1 MALGFQAHSERC
13 IESLGVVMSKIVFG
27 PEITP
32 DAWAI
37 GTSLLPAGFT
47 IDVLSQSPDRRV
59 EQLESADFYMGFRHG
74 LMARDYD
81 HMTNIK
87 LVQFLSAGYDGVDL
101 EKLRKLGIPLC
112 NNGGANSYA
121 VAEHAIMLMLAVSR
135 QLPDLDRLLR
145 EGKWKSSKLG
155 AEEEHEVAG
164 KTIGIIGLG
173 HIGKTLARRLTGFEV
188 KLIYTDPVRPTPE
201 EAQKLNVEYREP
213 DDLFREA
220 DIVTL
225 HAPFDHTTHH
235 MICARTLNLMK
246 REAILINCARGELVN
261 EADLYQALK
270 EKRIWAA
277 GLDTFDKEPPDPKN
291 PLFTL
296 PNTVLSPHA
305 AGPTWE
311 SWPKRFGNSYANVAR
326 VALGEKPL
334 WVVPELR

>member
-1 MALGFQAHSERC
+1 M
-13 IESLGVVMSKIVFG
+13 KIVFA
-27 PEITP
+27 PEIAP
-32 DAWAI
+32 AAWNI
-37 GTSLLPAGFT
+37 GETLLPKGFT
-47 IDVLSQSPDRRV
+47 LEQLSKSPDQRV
-59 EQLESADFYMGFRHG
+59 EQLESADFLLGFRSG
-74 LMARDYD
+74 FIDRDYD
-81 HMTNIK
+81 HMNNVK
-87 LVQFLSAGYDGVDL
+87 LIQFLSAGYDGMDL
-101 EKLRKLGIPLC
+101 ERLRKLRIPLC

-145 EGKWKSSKLG
+145 DGKWKSNRFG
-155 AEEEHEVAG
+155 EEEEHEIAG

-173 HIGKTLARRLTGFEV
+173 MIGKTLARRLSGFEV

-201 EAQKLNVEYREP
+201 VAAKLNVEYREP

-225 HAPFDHTTHH
+225 HAPFDKTTHH
-235 MICARTLNLMK
+235 MICERSLNLMK
-246 REAILINCARGELVN
+246 RDAILINCARGELVD
-261 EADLYQALK
+261 EAALYTALK

-277 GLDTFDKEPPDPKN
+277 GLDTFEKEPPDPKN

-296 PNTVLSPHA
+296 ANTVLSPHA

-311 SWPKRFGNSYANVAR
+311 SWPKRWGNSYANVGR
-326 VALGEKPL
+326 VARGEAPM

>member
-1 MALGFQAHSERC
+1 MT
-13 IESLGVVMSKIVFG
+13 MKKIVFG
-27 PEITP
+27 PEIAP
-32 DAWAI
+32 AAWDI
-37 GTSLLPAGFT
+37 GQKLLPAGFSIET
-47 IDVLSQSPDRRV
+47 LSPSPDQRL
-59 EQLESADFYMGFRHG
+59 EQLESAEFYMGFRSG
-74 LMARDYD
+74 VLDRDYD
-81 HMTNIK
+81 HMQNIK
-87 LVQFLSAGYDGVDL
+87 LIQFLSAGYDGVNLD
-101 EKLRKLGIPLC
+101 KLRQLGIPLA

-155 AEEEHEVAG
+155 QEEEHEVAG
-164 KTIGIIGLG
+164 KTIGIVGLG
-173 HIGKTLARRLTGFEV
+173 HIGKTLARRLAGFEV

-201 EAQKLNVEYREP
+201 EAERLNVEYRAP

-235 MICARTLNLMK
+235 MICERTLNLMK
-246 REAILINCARGELVN
+246 RDAILINCARGELVN
-261 EADLYQALK
+261 EADLYKALK

-277 GLDTFDKEPPDPKN
+277 GLDVFDKEPPDPKN

-311 SWPKRFGNSYANVAR
+311 SWPKRFGYSYENVQRVAR
-326 VALGEKPL
+326 GEKPL

>member
-1 MALGFQAHSERC
+1 MK
-13 IESLGVVMSKIVFG
+13 KIVFG
-27 PEITP
+27 PEIAP
-32 DAWAI
+32 AAWGI
-37 GTSLLPAGFT
+37 GQSLLPEGFSIET
-47 IDVLSQSPDRRV
+47 LSLSPDQRI
-59 EQLESADFYMGFRHG
+59 EQLESAEFYMGFRG
-74 LMARDYD
+74 GVQDRDYD
-81 HMTNIK
+81 HMRNIK
-87 LVQFLSAGYDGVDL
+87 LIQFLSAGYDGMNL
-101 EKLRKLGIPLC
+101 EKLRTLGIPLC

-145 EGKWKSSKLG
+145 EGKWKSSKFG
-155 AEEEHEVAG
+155 QEEEHEVAG
-164 KTIGIIGLG
+164 KTIGIVGLG
-173 HIGKTLARRLTGFEV
+173 MIGKTLARRLAGFEV
-188 KLIYTDPVRPTPE
+188 KLIYTDPVRPSPE
-201 EAQKLNVEYREP
+201 EAKKLNVDYRAP

-235 MICARTLNLMK
+235 MICERTLNLMK
-246 REAILINCARGELVN
+246 RDAILINCARGELVN

-270 EKRIWAA
+270 TKRIWAA
-277 GLDTFDKEPPDPKN
+277 GLDVFDKEPPDPKN

-311 SWPKRFGNSYANVAR
+311 SWPKRFGHSYQNVQRVAR
-326 VALGEKPL
+326 GEKPL

>member
-1 MALGFQAHSERC
+1 MK
-13 IESLGVVMSKIVFG
+13 KIVFG
-27 PEITP
+27 PEIAP
-32 DAWAI
+32 AAWTLGEA
-37 GTSLLPAGFT
+37 LLPQGFS
-47 IDVLSQSPDRRV
+47 IEKLSASPDQRI
-59 EQLESADFYMGFRHG
+59 EQLESAEFFMGFRSG
-74 LMARDYD
+74 VMDRDYD
-81 HMTNIK
+81 HMGNIK
-87 LVQFLSAGYDGVDL
+87 LIQFLSAGYDGMDL

-145 EGKWKSSKLG
+145 DGKWKSSKFG
-155 AEEEHEVAG
+155 QEEEHEVAG
-164 KTIGIIGLG
+164 KTIGIVGLG
-173 HIGKTLARRLTGFEV
+173 MIGKTLARRLAGFEV
-188 KLIYTDPVRPTPE
+188 KLIYTDPVRPTAE
-201 EAQKLNVEYREP
+201 EAKRLNVEYREP

-225 HAPFDHTTHH
+225 HAPFDASTHH
-235 MICARTLNLMK
+235 MICERTINLMK
-246 REAILINCARGELVN
+246 RTAILINCARGELVN
-261 EADLYQALK
+261 EADLYKALK

-277 GLDTFDKEPPDPKN
+277 GLDVFDKEPPDPKN

-311 SWPKRFGNSYANVAR
+311 SWPKRFGNSYENVQRVAR
-326 VALGEKPL
+326 GEKPL

>member
-1 MALGFQAHSERC
+1 MN
-13 IESLGVVMSKIVFG
+13 KIVFG

-37 GTSLLPAGFT
+37 GQSLLPKGFT
-47 IDVLSQSPDRRV
+47 IDVLSQSPDQRI
-59 EQLESADFYMGFRHG
+59 EQLENADFYMGFRHG
-74 LMARDYD
+74 LQARDYD
-81 HMTNIK
+81 HMRK
-87 LVQFLSAGYDGVDL
+87 LKLMQFLSAGYDGVNL
-101 EKLRKLGIPLC
+101 AKLKELGIPLA

-164 KTIGIIGLG
+164 KTVGIIGLG
-173 HIGKTLARRLTGFEV
+173 HIGKTLARRLAGFEV
-188 KLIYTDPVRPTPE
+188 KLIYTDPVHPTAE
-201 EAQKLNVEYREP
+201 EAKRLNVEYREP

-235 MICARTLNLMK
+235 MICERTLNLMK
-246 REAILINCARGELVN
+246 RDAILINCARGELVN
-261 EADLYQALK
+261 EADLYKALK

-277 GLDTFDKEPPDPKN
+277 GLDVFDKEPPDPKN

-311 SWPKRFGNSYANVAR
+311 SWPKRFGYSYENVQRVAR
-326 VALGEKPL
+326 GEKPL